1 MCAARAGGVKTM
13 ELMAA
18 KGGQRLGMLAPA
30 ADFLFQRE
38 LKAVTSYEL
47 IMKDG

>member
-18 KGGQRLGMLAPA
+18 KGGQRLGTLAPA
-30 ADFLFQRE
+30 ADFLFQWE
-38 LKAVTSYEL
+38 LKAVTSYEP